1 MPKKIISEG
10 KVYEKE
16 AVSKLDTASFF
27 VKFVR
32 IPPLQEHFQIFNS
45 RGLLFLLRHPLI

>member
-1 MPKKIISEG
+1 VAALDYLLVLVESTT
-10 KVYEKE
+10 VTVNNQFE

-32 IPPLQEHFQIFNS
+32 IPPLGAFSNF
-45 RGLLFLLRHPLI
+45 